1 MAETTTQLLRRRIT
15 TGPLLVVPGAANALT
30 ARLVEEAGFEAV
42 YVTGAGIAN
51 TFLGLPDI
59 GLVTL
64 TELTAHVA
72 AIRDA
77 TDLPLIVDA
86 DTGFGN
92 AVSVRRTVRDLERAG
107 ADGIQLEDQLF
118 PKRCGHFGGKQLV
131 GTEEMVQKIHAAV
144 DARRDDDL
152 VIVARTDARATEGFD
167 AAIDRAAA
175 YREAGADVTFV
186 EAPQTIEEVHA
197 VPERLACPQLVNFV
211 EGGKTPFVPLEDLQG
226 YSIALFANAAL
237 QGAIKGTLQVLDGL
251 RATGSLDAVAHQL
264 TGWQERQRLVAK
276 PFYDALEERYATRS
290 AAVSS

>member
-167 AAIDRAAA
+167 AAIDRAGA

-186 EAPQTIEEVHA
+186 EAPQTVEEVHA
-197 VPERLACPQLVNFV
+197 VPERLPCPQLVNFV

>member
-15 TGPLLVVPGAANALT
+15 SGPLLVVPGAANALT

-72 AIRDA
+72 AIRNA

-186 EAPQTIEEVHA
+186 EAPQTVEEVHS
-197 VPERLACPQLVNFV
+197 VPQRLACPQLVNFV

-251 RATGSLDAVAHQL
+251 RATGTLDAVAHQL

-276 PFYDALEERYATRS
+276 PFYDVLEERYATRS

>member
-30 ARLVEEAGFEAV
+30 ARLVEEVGFEAV

-152 VIVARTDARATEGFD
+152 VIVARTDARATEGFV